1 MTPIVQ
7 LQGVGVLRAQQPT
20 LQGVSLQLEQGQ
32 SLAIVGRSGAGK
44 STLLRV
50 LTDLLDQEETQVG
63 TVVRADPRPTWQV
76 IGVVFQEPLASLD
89 PLWTIG
95 RLVAEPLRS
104 LGVARAEWP
113 ARSLR
118 ALEAAGFANAEHIA
132 CLHPHELS
140 GGMRQRVL
148 LAVALVREP
157 KILVLDEPT
166 SALDAHAASVLL
178 DDLERLRR
186 DQGLTWIAAT
196 HDLAVVQAAQ
206 RVFVLEDGRPA
217 RWGTTAEV
225 LADRS
230 LPLVEAWHART
241 LPRTPPQAGA
251 LVLEALD
258 VHLQHEAQGRRL
270 QVLRGASLQLC
281 AGRITALVGASGC
294 GKTSLVR
301 VLLGLQSPSSGAVL
315 YRDEQGVR
323 HEWSRMREADR
334 RPLRRAFGAVFQD
347 PRGSLDPRQ
356 YALESI
362 CEPMLVLDDLD
373 AVPAQKRALELL
385 QAVGLDA
392 SFSWRLP
399 HEMSGGERARTA
411 LCRALAVNPRVLVLD
426 EPTAALDPLARYEFA
441 RLIRRM
447 VDERTMALLLVA
459 HDPALVELLAD
470 EILELKDGRCR
481 PLQVSGT
488 P

>member
-1 MTPIVQ
+1 
-7 LQGVGVLRAQQPT
+7 
-20 LQGVSLQLEQGQ
+20 
-32 SLAIVGRSGAGK
+32 
-44 STLLRV
+44 
-50 LTDLLDQEETQVG
+50 
-63 TVVRADPRPTWQV
+63 
-76 IGVVFQEPLASLD
+76 
-89 PLWTIG
+89 
-95 RLVAEPLRS
+95 
-104 LGVARAEWP
+104 
-113 ARSLR
+113 
-118 ALEAAGFANAEHIA
+118 
-132 CLHPHELS
+132 
-140 GGMRQRVL
+140 
-148 LAVALVREP
+148 
-157 KILVLDEPT
+157 
-166 SALDAHAASVLL
+166 
-178 DDLERLRR
+178 
-186 DQGLTWIAAT
+186 
-196 HDLAVVQAAQ
+196 
-206 RVFVLEDGRPA
+206 
-217 RWGTTAEV
+217 
-225 LADRS
+225 
-230 LPLVEAWHART
+230 
-241 LPRTPPQAGA
+241 
-251 LVLEALD
+251 
-258 VHLQHEAQGRRL
+258 
-270 QVLRGASLQLC
+270 
-281 AGRITALVGASGC
+281 
-294 GKTSLVR
+294 
-301 VLLGLQSPSSGAVL
+301 
-315 YRDEQGVR
+315 
-323 HEWSRMREADR
+323 MREADR